1 MRPGACEHRLS
12 GFDPGNALFARPGD
26 PSAVLGRDTE
36 SSLPAVG
43 PGGSVG
49 NVEQDVAIN
58 SHIEAISHPDL
69 DRRLYVQVASG
80 DLRAE
85 FRCLLADGAS
95 GDLRG
100 TR

>member
-1 MRPGACEHRLS
+1 LS
-12 GFDPGNALFARPGD
+12 GFDPGKALFARPGD

-43 PGGSVG
+43 RGGSVG
-49 NVEQDVAIN
+49 DVEQDIAVH
-58 SHIEAISHPDL
+58 SYIESISHADL

-100 TR
+100 AR